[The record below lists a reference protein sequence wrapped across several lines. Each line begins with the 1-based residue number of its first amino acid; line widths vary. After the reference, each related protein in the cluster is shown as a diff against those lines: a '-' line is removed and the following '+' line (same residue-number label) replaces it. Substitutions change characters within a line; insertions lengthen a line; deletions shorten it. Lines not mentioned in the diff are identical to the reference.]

1 MKKQRCKQEERQVR
15 GVLDGIFGTSLKEVS
30 FCYFRGSKAI
40 LVTYEDFKTEDEA
53 KRLAVDALGS
63 GWNVV
68 VKREYSDLAIM
79 MAMLKMYKGNRIAV
93 ADVVEGELRAFP
105 VRVYVNSIM
114 EKV

>member
-1 MKKQRCKQEERQVR
+1 MKKQGRKQEEQQVR

-63 GWNVV
+63 DWKVV
-68 VKREYSDLAIM
+68 VKREYSDLTIM
-79 MAMLKMYKGNRIAV
+79 LAMLRLYKENRIAI

-105 VRVYVNSIM
+105 VRVYLN
-114 EKV
+114 KVMSRY